1 MRITKIEIANYKSI
15 KEPVEINFYNGFP
28 TVLIGKNGSGK
39 TNILEALSAI
49 AETNGNYFGL
59 RKELSMSYK
68 VRIRLEKED
77 AEKLFPGKS
86 IDEKYEFVACSGEKC
101 KMGDNMAMDMDS
113 GELHIISS
121 WDDEDE
127 DD

>member
-15 KEPVEINFYNGFP
+15 EEPVEINFYNGLP

-49 AETNGNYFGL
+49 AEANDNYFGL

-68 VRIRLEKED
+68 VHIRLEK
-77 AEKLFPGKS
+77 
-86 IDEKYEFVACSGEKC
+86 
-101 KMGDNMAMDMDS
+101 KMLKNSFLAKALIRNMNLS
-113 GELHIISS
+113 LVQEEIVK
-121 WDDEDE
+121 
-127 DD
+127 